1 MDSHIRLKHAEY
13 ASPSNR
19 DDSLKRLPKE
29 LWDDMRTTVEEEVAL
44 GIPVEFRWSAFT
56 HFVQPVEDEGDANI
70 KSCKRTAQ
78 SQGGNRNAKR
88 ARRGG

>member
-29 LWDDMRTTVEEEVAL
+29 LWDDMMTTVDEEVAL
-44 GIPVEFRWSAFT
+44 GIPVEFRWSGFT
-56 HFVQPVEDEGDANI
+56 HFTQPIEDEGETG
-70 KSCKRTAQ
+70 STGGKRTAQ
-78 SQGGNRNAKR
+78 SQGGHRNAKR